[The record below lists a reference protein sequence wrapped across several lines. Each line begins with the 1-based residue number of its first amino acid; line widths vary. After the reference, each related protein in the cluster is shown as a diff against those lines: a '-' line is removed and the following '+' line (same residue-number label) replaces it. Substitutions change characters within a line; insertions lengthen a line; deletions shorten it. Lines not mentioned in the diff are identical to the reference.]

1 MSYNYSSPSPNQPRF
16 NQGNLFASPNSKPPA
31 GYRGPGAPQRNP
43 RPQAGGPA
51 MGVRYALFYVG
62 IIWLVHILNT
72 FVFGGALNYFGI
84 HPLDVSSIWTIFTS
98 PLLHGGFDHLIS
110 NTVPGAV
117 FSFFIGSTG
126 RRTWWEVTLISI
138 VIGGIGT
145 WFLGGVGTNH
155 VGASGVIYGWLSYL
169 VWRGLFNRSFK
180 QAALGIV
187 LGFLY
192 AGFIWGVLPNDAG
205 VSWQGHFFGGV
216 GGVVAGM
223 LITSDDPPRPRRQKR
238 LPGNASAPF

>member
-1 MSYNYSSPSPNQPRF
+1 M
-16 NQGNLFASPNSKPPA
+16 
-31 GYRGPGAPQRNP
+31 
-43 RPQAGGPA
+43 
-51 MGVRYALFYVG
+51 
-62 IIWLVHILNT
+62 
-72 FVFGGALNYFGI
+72 
-84 HPLDVSSIWTIFTS
+84 
-98 PLLHGGFDHLIS
+98 
-110 NTVPGAV
+110 
-117 FSFFIGSTG
+117 
-126 RRTWWEVTLISI
+126 
-138 VIGGIGT
+138 
-145 WFLGGVGTNH
+145 
-155 VGASGVIYGWLSYL
+155 IYGWLSYL